1 MPVYTLVFLQ
11 QISCYGPKRAKTYF
25 HRFLLSRLLSIKATQ
40 IPATLMFYSVQ
51 YKANISPLATV
62 FTYTDSGVAYS
73 LAKSELTA

>member
-1 MPVYTLVFLQ
+1 
-11 QISCYGPKRAKTYF
+11 
-25 HRFLLSRLLSIKATQ
+25 
-40 IPATLMFYSVQ
+40 MFYSVQ